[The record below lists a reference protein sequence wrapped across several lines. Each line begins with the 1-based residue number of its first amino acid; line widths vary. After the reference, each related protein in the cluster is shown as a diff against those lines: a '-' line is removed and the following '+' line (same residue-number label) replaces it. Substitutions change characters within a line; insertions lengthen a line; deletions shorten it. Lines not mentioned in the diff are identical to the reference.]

1 MTKKELKLVE
11 KVLEKIMN
19 PDSYVFEA
27 LHNVKKDILRYD
39 RMKGQLRDMGEYE
52 YPWYGQ

>member
-19 PDSYVFEA
+19 PDSYVIEA

-39 RMKGQLRDMGEYE
+39 RMKNQLKEMSAYE
-52 YPWYGQ
+52 YPWYGE